1 MRFDSVDWESFYY
14 VWSHL
19 PTLCTLSP
27 PRRALTADGNPS
39 GNSRSGL
46 IVEKEKSSE
55 DDWRLGWW
63 CAALQWPLHCDI
75 SPTAFF
81 LHIYFDVAW
90 VGQSPGKWLLG
101 NPRTIIARID
111 WPRLS

>member
-1 MRFDSVDWESFYY
+1 MRKDARKAVVES
-14 VWSHL
+14 SA
-19 PTLCTLSP
+19 
-27 PRRALTADGNPS
+27 RAGC
-39 GNSRSGL
+39 G
-46 IVEKEKSSE
+46 
-55 DDWRLGWW
+55 
-63 CAALQWPLHCDI
+63 AALQWPLHCDI